1 MQNSHCNRAL
11 LLSFVLARSMFFHN
25 TIFFFFFFKG
35 WHRAGITDGEDHK
48 YLSPEKRRLYFCWG
62 LTNN

>member
-25 TIFFFFFFKG
+25 TIFFLFFFKG

-48 YLSPEKRRLYFCWG
+48 YLSPEKR
-62 LTNN
+62 